1 MPCRISLPKGGFDFN
16 KLNIKDKILM
26 SLLRLKLKMKKR
38 HGQEL
43 SDDEKGM
50 LAAYETVVDS
60 QKERRSNQLSRVFE
74 NIWQKA
80 LETKQFAA

>member
-1 MPCRISLPKGGFDFN
+1 
-16 KLNIKDKILM
+16 
-26 SLLRLKLKMKKR
+26 MKKR

>member
-50 LAAYETVVDS
+50 LAVYETAVDFT
-60 QKERRSNQLSRVFE
+60 KR
-74 NIWQKA
+74 KA
-80 LETKQFAA
+80 IEPIVESVREYLAEST

>member
-1 MPCRISLPKGGFDFN
+1 MPCRISSPKGGFDFN

>member
-38 HGQEL
+38 HGQEF

-50 LAAYETVVDS
+50 LAAYETAVDLT
-60 QKERRSNQLSRVFE
+60 KR
-74 NIWQKA
+74 KA
-80 LETKQFAA
+80 IEPTVESVREYLAEST